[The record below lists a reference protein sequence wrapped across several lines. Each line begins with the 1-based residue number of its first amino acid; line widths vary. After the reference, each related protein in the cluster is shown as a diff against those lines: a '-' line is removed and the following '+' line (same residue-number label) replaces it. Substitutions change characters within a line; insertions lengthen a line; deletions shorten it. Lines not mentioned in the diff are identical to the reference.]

1 MGGTV
6 AASKA
11 AEQRDRPERA
21 KRILL
26 WVPSV
31 PFARP
36 VIPDV
41 RRMRHCRMRHLSQR
55 TDVYTL
61 AGWGSNGIH
70 VRQKRTYAL
79 ME

>member
-41 RRMRHCRMRHLSQR
+41 R
-55 TDVYTL
+55 TEK
-61 AGWGSNGIH
+61 
-70 VRQKRTYAL
+70 KRFSK
-79 ME
+79 

>member
-11 AEQRDRPERA
+11 AEQRDRPECA

-26 WVPSV
+26 LVPSV

-41 RRMRHCRMRHLSQR
+41 R
-55 TDVYTL
+55 
-61 AGWGSNGIH
+61 SNQPREEERVIDQCTNG
-70 VRQKRTYAL
+70 
-79 ME
+79 